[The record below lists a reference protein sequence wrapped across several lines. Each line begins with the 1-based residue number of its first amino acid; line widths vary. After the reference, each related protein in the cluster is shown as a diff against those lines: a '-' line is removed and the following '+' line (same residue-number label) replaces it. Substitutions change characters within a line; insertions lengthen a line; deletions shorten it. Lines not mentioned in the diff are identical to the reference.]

1 MSALN
6 RSIGLSV
13 LVPATLVACAPSVQ
27 QEVDMGNQY
36 AQELEQTLPMI
47 RDAGA
52 VSSFRASM
60 APLQRVAQRQDLTW
74 NFSIVNSDQVNA
86 FAVPGGHVYVFRGL
100 IERAQHYDEFAGAM
114 AHEIAHVDLRHSASQ
129 MGSANAANIGIS
141 LAYLLLGRQPGQAE
155 QAGIGLAGNI
165 AFAKFSRDDERE
177 ADSVAVRMLT
187 QANIDPGGMTRM
199 FQILQSLGQ
208 RDPGKVELWFS
219 SHPGAGERIE
229 NSQRIIASTPGA
241 AAATRNGRSD
251 LAAFQDLQR
260 RLRAMPAAPKE
271 VAPN

>member
-1 MSALN
+1 MWALN
-6 RSIGLSV
+6 GSIGVSL
-13 LVPATLVACAPSVQ
+13 LVPVALAGCAPSVQ
-27 QEVDMGNQY
+27 QEVEMGNQY
-36 AQELEQTLPMI
+36 ASELERTLPMI

-52 VSSFRASM
+52 VASFRTSM

-100 IERAQHYDEFAGAM
+100 IERARHYDEFAGAM

-129 MGSANAANIGIS
+129 MGTASAANIGVS

-155 QAGIGLAGNI
+155 QAGIGLAGTA

-177 ADSVAVRMLT
+177 ADSVAVGMLT
-187 QANIDPGGMTRM
+187 RANIDPGGMTRM
-199 FQILQSLGQ
+199 FQILQSIGQ
-208 RDPGKVELWFS
+208 RDPSKVELWFS

-241 AAATRNGRSD
+241 TAATRTGRSD

-260 RLRAMPAAPKE
+260 RLRAMPPAPKD
-271 VAPN
+271 VPAN